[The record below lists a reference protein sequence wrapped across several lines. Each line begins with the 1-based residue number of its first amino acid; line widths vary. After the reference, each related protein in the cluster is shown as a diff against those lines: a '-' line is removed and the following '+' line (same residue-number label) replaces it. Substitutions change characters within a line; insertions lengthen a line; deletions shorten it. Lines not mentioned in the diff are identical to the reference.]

1 MTARGGL
8 DLAPPET
15 LQTWQTLRSTQLGTG
30 ALKPSP
36 RCQSCRARRTTRA
49 PGCQP
54 RGVPARLSRRAVRL
68 LGCLRRGGVSPGYLS
83 SGRPRARALRA
94 GRDRHRDDPR
104 RQAYLREETR
114 VRTQSGREA
123 RDLIERLIRGQPIA
137 DQRRHPAAPGLDPTG
152 PLVTIVGR
160 IDETTLPVGDAL
172 QVARDALEEDMS
184 LGKVSPSW
192 RPARER
198 SSSLPPEAHRS
209 TSAQAFR
216 TARQRTLDERRGA
229 DRRPGTSPL
238 GQRARP
244 SPRMAAPTV
253 PTRGA
258 LARARRERLARGS
271 HPLSRGGLI
280 DASDQGVM
288 RTATSYFVT
297 EERCPG
303 VSPAGIA
310 FSVSSPCL

>member
-1 MTARGGL
+1 MTARGRL
-8 DLAPPET
+8 DLAPPE
-15 LQTWQTLRSTQLGTG
+15 TWQTLRSTQLGTG

-160 IDETTLPVGDAL
+160 IDETTLPSATRCRWPGMHSRKTCRS
-172 QVARDALEEDMS
+172 ARSD
-184 LGKVSPSW
+184 PSW

-244 SPRMAAPTV
+244 SPRMAASTV